1 MGYFDALAS
10 SSFKNLENGKRAFY
24 PWGKLGKGYEIQ
36 TEEQYEALR
45 RFVIRYYIVVLPLG
59 ILAGVLRNWIAL
71 VVLVP
76 LSVLIFVLM
85 IRKLTRGLPRTDER
99 LTFKDSYENQ
109 ARRHSPV
116 MLWAMLVMSLLFV
129 AGGLFLI
136 AGPGEILVGLL
147 AIGFFGACAAV
158 FAWMLLARRRLMRE
172 ADPEKTR
179 VFD

>member
-1 MGYFDALAS
+1 MGYFDALAA
-10 SSFKNLENGKRAFY
+10 SSFKDLENGKRAFY
-24 PWGKLGKGYEIQ
+24 PWGRFGKGYEIQ

-59 ILAGVLRNWIAL
+59 ILAGAFRVWFAL

-76 LSVLIFVLM
+76 LSVLVFVLKS
-85 IRKLTRGLPRTDER
+85 RKLTSGLPRTDEK

-116 MLWAMLVMSLLFV
+116 MLWGMLIMSLLFV
-129 AGGLFLI
+129 AGGVVLM
-136 AGPGEILVGLL
+136 AGPGEILIGLL
-147 AIGFFGACAAV
+147 AIGFFGACATV
-158 FAWMLLARRRLMRE
+158 FAWMLLARRRALRQ
-172 ADPEKTR
+172 ADPETTR